1 MSGPGPLRP
10 ARPTL
15 RCLREDLC
23 LAVPPVTV
31 PLDEIDH
38 PVLAKASEQFADED
52 GKHERIRSVD
62 DQVLFKVKV
71 QRWRGAVWLD
81 ADLPWLVAAGR
92 REDGSGE
99 DFYAALEADG
109 RAVRARYNAEHS
121 DGLKTATHTA
131 HLLPER
137 EDHVRYRAEAGVRFV
152 RRLRATLLDLAHA
165 TLRDGREHTREFD
178 TFTLGLQVRA
188 DDGHETYLA
197 VRITGSVPPNLTVLI
212 LRNVPGCEAE
222 GWYPEYALPERD
234 LLPAEQAWSN
244 LMDPRAAAQVL
255 NEER

>member
-1 MSGPGPLRP
+1 M
-10 ARPTL
+10 
-15 RCLREDLC
+15 
-23 LAVPPVTV
+23 
-31 PLDEIDH
+31 
-38 PVLAKASEQFADED
+38 
-52 GKHERIRSVD
+52 
-62 DQVLFKVKV
+62 LFKVKV
-71 QRWRGAVWLD
+71 QRWRGAVWLA
-81 ADLPWLVAAGR
+81 ADLPWVVAAGR
-92 REDGSGE
+92 REDGSGD

-109 RAVRARYNAEHS
+109 RVVRARCNAEHS

-131 HLLPER
+131 HLLPLR

-152 RRLRATLLDLAHA
+152 RRLRATLLNLAHA
-165 TLRDGREHTREFD
+165 TLRDGREHTQEFD

-222 GWYPEYALPERD
+222 GWYPEYAMPERD

-255 NEER
+255 DEER